1 MLDFVYT
8 AVAVPTRLL
17 PGAMLRV
24 AILPHAV
31 RPAIRR

>member
-1 MLDFVYT
+1 MLDVVYT
-8 AVAVPTRLL
+8 AAEVTARLL

-31 RPAIRR
+31 HPAIRR